1 MNIIVDKK
9 TKKRPIFP
17 SGYKKKEIKIK
28 RKINCIKYDEKINKI
43 QFYFGKFI
51 VDF

>member
-17 SGYKKKEIKIK
+17 SGYKKKQIK
-28 RKINCIKYDEKINKI
+28 RKRNAIKYDEKINKI